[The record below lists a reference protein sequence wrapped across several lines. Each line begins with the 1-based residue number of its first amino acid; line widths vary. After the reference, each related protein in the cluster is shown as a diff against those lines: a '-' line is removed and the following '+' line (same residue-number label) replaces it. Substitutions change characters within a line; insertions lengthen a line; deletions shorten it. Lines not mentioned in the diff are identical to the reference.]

1 MMTGSDENDPTARGS
16 SPGPGR
22 RIRRLASSELLGSA
36 RELLIE
42 HRGETYRL
50 FFTRQD
56 KLILTK

>member
-1 MMTGSDENDPTARGS
+1 MTSGGAANNPTDRPRAT
-16 SPGPGR
+16 GR
-22 RIRRLASSELLGSA
+22 VRRMSSSELLGCD

-50 FFTRQD
+50 LLTRQD